1 MKDNKPTIKVN
12 ISILPFNEA
21 KFMQTEPNAPVV
33 RKEAPKQIVPEYE
46 APKTTQPSN
55 FETQFD
61 GDVFYSVPTTSG

>member
-1 MKDNKPTIKVN
+1 MKDNMPTIKVN

-21 KFMQTEPNAPVV
+21 KFTQAEPKAPVEK
-33 RKEAPKQIVPEYE
+33 KEMAKQIVPEYDV
-46 APKTTQPSN
+46 PKTTQPAN